1 MEDRKEYIS
10 VVYMK
15 FSPLRILLA
24 SAFLLGTSFC
34 FAGSPDAAEDPSLRT
49 WTNKGTGTTVKARP
63 IALNMKTVKLV
74 TTAKKP
80 ITMPLEKL
88 SEEDRAWLEEHKEVI
103 GKPLSEWSSVPSGP
117 VAEEM
122 KGKTYMLDN
131 GKLKKK
137 DGKLNPRHF
146 ILYFSA
152 SWCGPCCRNAP
163 HSVEAY
169 NKAVKDN
176 PDVEVIM
183 CNLDQNLETAQ
194 KWAAA
199 NNMPWPVLL
208 KKDLTELARKVAPRG
223 IPTMILVDKDGKA
236 IQSSQDME
244 QLVKAIGSSRSSR

>member
-1 MEDRKEYIS
+1 
-10 VVYMK
+10 MK
-15 FSPLRILLA
+15 FSSWCILLA
-24 SAFLLGTSFC
+24 STFMM
-34 FAGSPDAAEDPSLRT
+34 GSSLCWADSSGAADDPSLRT
-49 WTNKGTGTTVKARP
+49 WTNKNTGSTVEARP
-63 IALNMKTVKLV
+63 VALNMKTVKLV

-88 SEEDRAWLEEHKEVI
+88 SDEDRAWLEEHKEVI
-103 GKPLSEWSSVPSGP
+103 GKPIAEWSSMPSGP

-122 KGKTYMLDN
+122 KGKTYMLEN
-131 GKLKKK
+131 GKLKKR
-137 DGKLNPRHF
+137 DGKLNPKHF

-169 NKAVKDN
+169 DRVVKDN

-183 CNLDQNLETAQ
+183 CNLDQNLDAAQ

-199 NNMPWPVLL
+199 NNMPWPILL
-208 KKDLTELARKVAPRG
+208 KEDLTELAKKVAPRG
-223 IPTMILVDKDGKA
+223 IPTMILVDKDGKP
-236 IQSSQDME
+236 IQSSQNME